1 MRKRFMSAAI
11 AAAMLLG
18 AAPAFAHHSVSAQ
31 FDVDKMVMKKA
42 VLSKIEWINPH
53 PYLTFDMTEADGTSH
68 KFAGETLA
76 PAALRRAGLA
86 GREALKVGDTY
97 TLYFHPARNG
107 SNTIG
112 LLSAFTLPD
121 GKMIVSGSTK
131 VVEQIKALQKT
142 QSATN

>member
-1 MRKRFMSAAI
+1 MRKRFATAAV
-11 AAAMLLG
+11 AAAMLFG

-31 FDVDKMVMKKA
+31 FDVDKLVMKKA

-53 PYLTFDMTEADGTSH
+53 PYLTFDVTEADGTSH
-68 KFAGETLA
+68 KLATESMA

-86 GREALKVGDTY
+86 GRDALKIGDTY
-97 TLYFHPARNG
+97 TVFYHPARNG

-121 GKMIVSGSTK
+121 GKTIGGASTK
-131 VVEQIKALQKT
+131 VLEQVKALQKS
-142 QSATN
+142 QPATN